1 MPAEVVGAVR
11 TSFIRMCFIPMGTVA
26 RGKIAGANRRVAAAI
41 QVGDSRRGPSSQSR
55 NITRMTSEQRDPFER
70 FDEWFKA
77 AAGKEPNEPN
87 AMALATVAADGMPSL
102 RMVLLKGVDDRGFVF
117 YTNYE
122 GRK

>member
-1 MPAEVVGAVR
+1 
-11 TSFIRMCFIPMGTVA
+11 MGTVA

-55 NITRMTSEQRDPFER
+55 NRTRMTSAQRDPFER

-77 AAGKEPNEPN
+77 AADKEPNEPN
-87 AMALATVAADGMPSL
+87 AMALATGGADGMPSL
-102 RMVLLKGVDDRGFVF
+102 RMVLLKGVDDSGFVF

-122 GRK
+122 SRKGGQLLAHPQAALCFHWKIPK